1 MTNTGQ
7 RGGRE
12 RSITP
17 MAEGAHFSLD
27 FTRHFEDHKLTSVS
41 REMSQLPRGNQKL
54 P

>member
-7 RGGRE
+7 RAVGSE
-12 RSITP
+12 VFTP
-17 MAEGAHFSLD
+17 MAEGAQFSLD
-27 FTRHFEDHKLTSVS
+27 FRRHFEDHKLTPVS